1 MLLTFLNEVKE
12 IYTNLISEDNL
23 FGDNQYIK
31 YALVGFII
39 LSFIAISFVILFNS
53 IIGINNIY
61 FEIFQLN
68 SYKFIKYL
76 NIDIQSN
83 LKKKYIP
90 ELVISIIFLFV
101 CIFLVYYINTQIK

>member
-1 MLLTFLNEVKE
+1 MLLTFLNEVKD
-12 IYTNLISEDNL
+12 IYKDLISEDNL

-53 IIGINNIY
+53 IIGINDIY